1 MKIAITATEKRLDAP
16 MDPRF
21 GRAKFI
27 CIYDLDTKEETFI
40 DNGQNLNI
48 AHGAGTQAAS
58 IIIENKVDALITGS
72 VGPKAYE
79 VLSDLKLKMYAGKPE
94 HSVMENIVMFRDN
107 ALNEIT
113 EAGETK
119 HGGH

>member
-1 MKIAITATEKRLDAP
+1 MKIAITALKNNLESLL
-16 MDPRF
+16 DPRF

-27 CIYDLDTKEETFI
+27 CIYDTEKKEEKFI
-40 DNGQNLNI
+40 DNGQNLNV

-58 IIIENKVDALITGS
+58 TVLEHNVEVLITGS
-72 VGPKAYE
+72 VGPKAFD
-79 VLSDLKLKMYAGKPE
+79 VLKDVNIRMFEGKPE
-94 HSVMENIVMFRDN
+94 HTVMENIIMFKDN

-113 EAGETK
+113 SAGETQ